1 MLRSSQAHCLG
12 SARPPIPSTPRLR
25 HDHHMSSRPGTK
37 TYTVASTAPRTA
49 IDAAHASQR
58 GCEDS
63 LYCLSRR
70 LRRLPGGHAASGRS
84 RCRPRED
91 PDHVSNTPGVLTCG
105 VPGSGATRSYN
116 VTFTPSSTRGHLAV
130 DVRCHAP
137 SAAPAPTA
145 PGGDVC
151 HDTRSRRFTWLAG
164 RRLLTAR

>member
-70 LRRLPGGHAASGRS
+70 LRRRPGGFRAGMRPPAGPVAARAKTPTMSATHPGSS
-84 RCRPRED
+84 RAGSLGAERLGPTTSHSRRLRRED
-91 PDHVSNTPGVLTCG
+91 
-105 VPGSGATRSYN
+105 
-116 VTFTPSSTRGHLAV
+116 
-130 DVRCHAP
+130 
-137 SAAPAPTA
+137 
-145 PGGDVC
+145 
-151 HDTRSRRFTWLAG
+151 TWL
-164 RRLLTAR
+164 